1 MASAQDFIEAALVRS
16 SANDPGKLATDGELL
31 NHCSRILA
39 RLFALFA
46 RARPDKAQSITTA
59 ALAGNP
65 PTTALP
71 QDLIDLRRVE
81 KADGTKVHLI
91 PATEK
96 DRTWHIAPSVYQ
108 VGNTLCSRAKTGDPV
123 AADVLTLFVL
133 DQPAAL
139 TTLASL
145 IDVRFP
151 VRHHQFVIDLLALYL
166 DTKDVGRDA
175 AAHQKLTEEIA
186 LAKEAFAIEFNLGP
200 SALEWI
206 HEGAGRSP
214 TTVASS

>member
-1 MASAQDFIEAALVRS
+1 MATAQDFIEAALVRS

-31 NHCSRILA
+31 NHCSRLVA

-46 RARPDKAQSITTA
+46 RARPDKAQSTTTV

-65 PTTALP
+65 PSGALP

-96 DRTWHIAPSVYQ
+96 ERTWHIAPSVYQ
-108 VGNTLCSRAKTGDPV
+108 VGNTLTSRAKAGDPI
-123 AADVLTLFVL
+123 ATDVLTLYVL

-139 TTLASL
+139 TGLTSG

-151 VRHHQFVIDLLALYL
+151 VRHHQLVIDLLALYL
-166 DTKDVGRDA
+166 DTKDTGRDA
-175 AAHQKLTEEIA
+175 QAHEKLKVEIA
-186 LAKEAFAIEFNLGP
+186 EAKAAFALEFNLGP

-206 HEGAGRSP
+206 HEGAGRTP
-214 TTVASS
+214 TVASS